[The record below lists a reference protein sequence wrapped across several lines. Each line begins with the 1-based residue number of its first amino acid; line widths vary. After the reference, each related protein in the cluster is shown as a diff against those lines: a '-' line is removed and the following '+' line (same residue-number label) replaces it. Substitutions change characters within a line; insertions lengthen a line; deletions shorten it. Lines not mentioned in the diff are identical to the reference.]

1 MFSSAVQ
8 PALVSLFSSTS
19 TDPLSLFSSHTDPA
33 LPADS
38 FICLLHDTTSEP
50 QPGPPAKLVLSPPLT
65 DVDQDGAVDSQGYTL
80 NQTVLHIQSPT
91 LRTTY
96 IRSPPAA
103 VQKDLGMKH
112 PWIHLQVR
120 NMDKEWSLEIGIVDR
135 SGRRGVVRCSTF
147 QVLAF
152 PSRLQYWYRSC
163 SQRAYNPC
171 YDEFAFSVFNQGF
184 QKVTSA
190 L

>member
-19 TDPLSLFSSHTDPA
+19 SDPLSLFSTHIDNS

-38 FICLLHDTTSEP
+38 FVALLDDTTSQP
-50 QPGPPAKLVLSPPLT
+50 QPPSPAQLVPPPQI
-65 DVDQDGAVDSQGYTL
+65 QDGEEHGEGYTL

-96 IRSPPAA
+96 IRSPPIGT
-103 VQKDLGMKH
+103 LSMKH

-120 NMDKEWSLEIGIVDR
+120 NMDKEWSFEVGVIDR
-135 SGRRGVVRCSTF
+135 AGREGVIRCSTF
-147 QVLAF
+147 QVHPLLHDTDI
-152 PSRLQYWYRSC
+152 SSTKTVRHKR
-163 SQRAYNPC
+163 
-171 YDEFAFSVFNQGF
+171 FADPGIR
-184 QKVTSA
+184 
-190 L
+190 